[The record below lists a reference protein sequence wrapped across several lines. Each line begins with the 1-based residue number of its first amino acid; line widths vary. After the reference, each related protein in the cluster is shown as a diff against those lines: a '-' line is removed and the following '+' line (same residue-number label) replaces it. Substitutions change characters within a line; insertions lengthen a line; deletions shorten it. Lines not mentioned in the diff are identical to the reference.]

1 MARQRNWRTQH
12 FRQQRFCTPPE
23 QKYAFSL
30 ELTLHRARYFTMSSR
45 WRVLL
50 TDRAWPD
57 YSIERSILN
66 AVGAEIVE
74 ASATDEATLSE
85 LASDV
90 DAIGTNWA
98 QVTAKVIERC
108 TRCQVV
114 SRFGIGLDNIA
125 VDFATQ
131 RGIPVTNVPDYCVT
145 EVAEHTLAL
154 LLAAARNIG
163 YFQLHTK
170 AGEYKLGAAPPM
182 RRLSG
187 QTLGLIG
194 LGRIGSAVA
203 ERALAL
209 GLKVVAFTASSQ
221 TRLAGVQPM
230 PLEQLLKQSDFIS
243 LHAPLTD
250 STRGLIRLPQLQ
262 LMKPTAWLIN
272 TSRGGL
278 VDPQDLWS
286 ALQQNMLAG
295 AALDVF
301 SPEPPDLSQ
310 PLFCDERVIVTP
322 HAAFVSQE
330 SLRELRTRAAQQIAA
345 VLSGQTPEN
354 IVNGVV
360 LHAK

>member
-1 MARQRNWRTQH
+1 
-12 FRQQRFCTPPE
+12 
-23 QKYAFSL
+23 
-30 ELTLHRARYFTMSSR
+30 MSAR

-57 YSIERSILN
+57 SSIEREILG
-66 AVGAEIVE
+66 AVGAEVIE
-74 ASATDEATLSE
+74 APATDEATLSE
-85 LASDV
+85 LAADA

-98 QVTAKVIERC
+98 QVTARVIERC
-108 TRCQVV
+108 TRCRVV

-154 LLAAARNIG
+154 LLAAARNIA
-163 YFQLHTK
+163 YFHLQTK
-170 AGEYKLGAAPPM
+170 AGEYNLAAAPPM
-182 RRLSG
+182 RRLAG

-203 ERALAL
+203 ERAQAL
-209 GLKVVAFTASSQ
+209 GMNVSAHTASGVS
-221 TRLAGVQPM
+221 RLPGVQSM
-230 PLEQLLKQSDFIS
+230 SLEEVLRQSDFIS
-243 LHAPLTD
+243 LHAPLTN
-250 STRGLIRLPQLQ
+250 STRGLIKLPQLQ
-262 LMKPTAWLIN
+262 LMKPTAWIIN

-278 VDPQDLWS
+278 IDPQDLWVG
-286 ALQQNMLAG
+286 LQQNMVAG

-310 PLFCDERVIVTP
+310 PLYRDPRVIVTP

-330 SLRELRTRAAQQIAA
+330 SLQELRMRAARQIAA
-345 VLSGQTPEN
+345 VLSGKTPEN
-354 IVNGVV
+354 VVNGI
-360 LHAK
+360 A